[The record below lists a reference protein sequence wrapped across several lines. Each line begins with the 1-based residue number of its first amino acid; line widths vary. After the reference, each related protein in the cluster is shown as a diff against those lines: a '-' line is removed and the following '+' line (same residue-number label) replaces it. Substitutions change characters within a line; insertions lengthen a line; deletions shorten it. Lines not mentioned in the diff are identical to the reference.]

1 MTDPRAPLT
10 ESLEVLLR
18 FGALMLRAGDT
29 AFRVRDAMHRLAQ
42 ALGIERLEVE
52 LSTVGLTA
60 TAWIGGEATTLTRE
74 TGPPGVDASKIA
86 ALEALSLGAAAGL
99 DTATLGAELD
109 RIEKAAPL
117 HGLLPVAL
125 SMAVASTAFSYLNGG
140 DLLATGAAAVSG
152 GIGQAARTLLSRQGF
167 NQFAMT
173 ALCAVLA
180 SGLYCLIV
188 IGFGV
193 RTFAF
198 AHAIGFISSVL
209 FLVPGFPLVAAL
221 LDLTQHQT
229 KAGVTRLF
237 YGVLLT
243 LSAACGMSV
252 VAMLAGL
259 APAPAAPPPGAIEP
273 LTVLGRALA
282 CLAGGYGYGI
292 LFNNPHRTVL
302 AVALLSMVGNEVRL
316 GSRSCP
322 ATGDILR
329 RAGGRTGRLAGA
341 RPPARAA
348 HRADGAQHHHDDAR
362 PVRLSDDRVPEP
374 GQVPGGG
381 RGGRDLRLLGRRH
394 GDGSR
399 RFPLSHRTAVAL
411 RALTPG
417 GIETL
422 PLCGLRKGEESES
435 PTPSRRRGGPSSMDR
450 RPCRTRPRS
459 RSRA

>member
-316 GSRSCP
+316 GLHDLGLALP
-322 ATGDILR
+322 QATFFGALAVGLGASLVR
-329 RAGGRTGRLAGA
+329 GRLHAP
-341 RPPARAA
+341 RI
-348 HRADGAQHHHDDAR
+348 
-362 PVRLSDDRVPEP
+362 
-374 GQVPGGG
+374 
-381 RGGRDLRLLGRRH
+381 
-394 GDGSR
+394 
-399 RFPLSHRTAVAL
+399 
-411 RALTPG
+411 ALTVPSIIMMTPG
-417 GIETL
+417 LFAFQTIVFLNQGKSLAAVEAAAT
-422 PLCGLRKGEESES
+422 CGFSVGGMAMGLVA
-435 PTPSRRRGGPSSMDR
+435 SRFLTERQWRYER
-450 RPCRTRPRS
+450 
-459 RSRA
+459 